1 MSSHDNNP
9 VVESVI
15 PVIDKSVY
23 VSTKIDEI
31 KKVASWMAYEEFP
44 LRNSSQD
51 IQTQDF
57 AEEHIK
63 STMLMSCINFA
74 FTDFDS
80 QIKYEVKDSGSV
92 LSDSEAVIHQLN
104 RTIASGRD
112 LTSGDVM
119 AGLTIQ
125 DLEKIFKGNITMP
138 MLEERLTI
146 LNQVGVKLVDSY
158 EGSWI
163 TFINSCPQKLY
174 HNGEGLVEKLV
185 TEFPR
190 FNDVSDFQGDEVKF
204 YKLAQL
210 GYWGIHAAL
219 SHTGYFKL
227 EDIHRMSA
235 FADYII
241 PVALNL
247 FEITDYSGELK
258 RDINDGVEIPA
269 SSQKEIEIRSHS
281 LYATSLLT
289 EEINKLRPSEKKIII
304 PQLDWRL
311 WKTYHATHWPHHL
324 TKTIMY

>member
-1 MSSHDNNP
+1 MY
-9 VVESVI
+9 
-15 PVIDKSVY
+15 K
-23 VSTKIDEI
+23 
-31 KKVASWMAYEEFP
+31 
-44 LRNSSQD
+44 RQSQD

-119 AGLTIQ
+119 AVLTIQ
-125 DLEKIFKGNITMP
+125 DLEKIFKGNIKMP

-289 EEINKLRPSEKKIII
+289 EEINKLRPSEKRIII

>member
-1 MSSHDNNP
+1 MRSNDNNP

-51 IQTQDF
+51 IQTQDV

-125 DLEKIFKGNITMP
+125 DLEKIFKGNIKMP

-269 SSQKEIEIRSHS
+269 SSVKEIEIRSHS

-289 EEINKLRPSEKKIII
+289 EEINKLRPSEKRIII

>member
-1 MSSHDNNP
+1 MRSNDNNP

-125 DLEKIFKGNITMP
+125 DLEKIFKGNIKMP

-289 EEINKLRPSEKKIII
+289 EEINKLRPSEKRIII

>member
-1 MSSHDNNP
+1 MRSHDNNP

-125 DLEKIFKGNITMP
+125 DLEKIFKGNIKMP

-289 EEINKLRPSEKKIII
+289 EEINKLRPSEKRIII

>member
-1 MSSHDNNP
+1 MRSNDNNP

-80 QIKYEVKDSGSV
+80 QIKYEVKDSESV

-125 DLEKIFKGNITMP
+125 DLEKIFKGNIKMP

-289 EEINKLRPSEKKIII
+289 EEINKLRPSEKRIII

>member
-125 DLEKIFKGNITMP
+125 DLEKIFKGNIKMP

-190 FNDVSDFQGDEVKF
+190 VNDVSDFQGDEVKF
-204 YKLAQL
+204 YELAQL

-289 EEINKLRPSEKKIII
+289 EEINKLRPSEKRIII

>member
-125 DLEKIFKGNITMP
+125 DLEKIFKGNIKMP

-289 EEINKLRPSEKKIII
+289 EEINKLRPSEKRIII

-324 TKTIMY
+324 TKTKMY

>member
-57 AEEHIK
+57 AEEHIR

-289 EEINKLRPSEKKIII
+289 EEINKLRPSEKRIII

>member
-104 RTIASGRD
+104 RTIASGCD

-125 DLEKIFKGNITMP
+125 DLEKIFKGNIKMP

-289 EEINKLRPSEKKIII
+289 EEINKLRPSEKRIII

>member
-125 DLEKIFKGNITMP
+125 DLEKIFKGNIKMP

-219 SHTGYFKL
+219 SL
-227 EDIHRMSA
+227 SLIH
-235 FADYII
+235 I
-241 PVALNL
+241 
-247 FEITDYSGELK
+247 
-258 RDINDGVEIPA
+258 
-269 SSQKEIEIRSHS
+269 
-281 LYATSLLT
+281 
-289 EEINKLRPSEKKIII
+289 
-304 PQLDWRL
+304 
-311 WKTYHATHWPHHL
+311 
-324 TKTIMY
+324 

>member
-1 MSSHDNNP
+1 MRSNDNNP

-51 IQTQDF
+51 IQTQDV

-125 DLEKIFKGNITMP
+125 DLEKIFKGNIKMP

-289 EEINKLRPSEKKIII
+289 EEINKLRPSEKRIII

>member
-104 RTIASGRD
+104 RTIASGLD

-119 AGLTIQ
+119 ASLTIQ
-125 DLEKIFKGNITMP
+125 DLEKIFKGNIKMP

-289 EEINKLRPSEKKIII
+289 EEINKLRPSEKRIII

>member
-119 AGLTIQ
+119 ADLTIQ
-125 DLEKIFKGNITMP
+125 DLEKIFKGNIKMP

-174 HNGEGLVEKLV
+174 HSGEGLVEKLV

>member
-9 VVESVI
+9 VVESVFT
-15 PVIDKSVY
+15 VIDKSVY

-125 DLEKIFKGNITMP
+125 DLEKIFKGNIKMP

-289 EEINKLRPSEKKIII
+289 EEINKLRPSEKRIII

>member
-23 VSTKIDEI
+23 VSTNIDEI

-51 IQTQDF
+51 MQTQDF

-80 QIKYEVKDSGSV
+80 QVKYEVKDSESV

-104 RTIASGRD
+104 MTIASGYD

-125 DLEKIFKGNITMP
+125 DLEKIFKGNIKMP

-146 LNQVGVKLVDSY
+146 LNQVGIKLVDSY

-163 TFINSCPQKLY
+163 KFINSCPQKLY

-227 EDIHRMSA
+227 QDIDRMSA

-247 FEITDYSGELK
+247 FEITHYSEELK
-258 RDINDGVEIPA
+258 RDINDGVEIPT

-289 EEINKLRPSEKKIII
+289 EEINKLRPSEKRIII

-311 WKTYHATHWPHHL
+311 WKAYHATHWPHHL
-324 TKTIMY
+324 TRTIMY

>member
-125 DLEKIFKGNITMP
+125 DLEKIFKGNIKMP

-190 FNDVSDFQGDEVKF
+190 FNDVSD
-204 YKLAQL
+204 
-210 GYWGIHAAL
+210 
-219 SHTGYFKL
+219 
-227 EDIHRMSA
+227 
-235 FADYII
+235 
-241 PVALNL
+241 
-247 FEITDYSGELK
+247 
-258 RDINDGVEIPA
+258 
-269 SSQKEIEIRSHS
+269 
-281 LYATSLLT
+281 
-289 EEINKLRPSEKKIII
+289 
-304 PQLDWRL
+304 
-311 WKTYHATHWPHHL
+311 
-324 TKTIMY
+324 

>member
-125 DLEKIFKGNITMP
+125 DLEKIFKGNIKLP
-138 MLEERLTI
+138 MLEERVTI

-289 EEINKLRPSEKKIII
+289 EEINKLRPSEKRIII

>member
-104 RTIASGRD
+104 RTIASGLD

-119 AGLTIQ
+119 ASLTIQ
-125 DLEKIFKGNITMP
+125 DLEKIFKGNIKMP